1 MQKQFIA
8 LQNLSKLIA
17 FGSIGK
23 AKTWQGADVVISD
36 KPLSVDTDSFYPQ
49 SRSVVTSFASELSWL
64 FENLRDAFMSLEGY
78 GFWKEEFFGRLGN
91 AANRYL
97 SRNVQHS
104 AQKLLLAVA
113 HEAFCIL
120 EEMEAGDFQVLS
132 VSLNNEI
139 YDDIFREIESEGLAD
154 SLEVD
159 AFMESLGITP

>member
-1 MQKQFIA
+1 
-8 LQNLSKLIA
+8 
-17 FGSIGK
+17 
-23 AKTWQGADVVISD
+23 
-36 KPLSVDTDSFYPQ
+36 
-49 SRSVVTSFASELSWL
+49 
-64 FENLRDAFMSLEGY
+64 MSLEGY

-97 SRNVQHS
+97 SRNVQNS